1 MASRAQIAHIAR
13 RIEALKPSGPL
24 QYIVMDPEET
34 QEQAL
39 ARHEEERGARVH
51 GPVVFIVTGVPR
63 SPDWGKW

>member
-24 QYIVMDPEET
+24 QYIVKDPEET
-34 QEQAL
+34 EEQAL
-39 ARHEEERGARVH
+39 ARHEEERRARVH

-63 SPDWGKW
+63 PPNGSKW

>member
-24 QYIVMDPEET
+24 RYIVRDPEET

-39 ARHEEERGARVH
+39 ARYEEERGVRVR
-51 GPVVFIVTGVPR
+51 GPVVFIDTGVPR
-63 SPDWGKW
+63 SPDWGK